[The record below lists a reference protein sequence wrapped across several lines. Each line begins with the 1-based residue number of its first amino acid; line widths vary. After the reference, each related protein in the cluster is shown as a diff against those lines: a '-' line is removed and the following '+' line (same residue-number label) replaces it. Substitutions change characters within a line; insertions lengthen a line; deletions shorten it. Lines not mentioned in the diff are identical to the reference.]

1 MATYKVS
8 TQSQLK
14 SALNSAKGGDDI
26 VLKAGNYGSLNL
38 SGKSYSSEVTITS
51 ESASKPATFTKVYLE
66 KVGNLSFDDVKLD
79 YSGASGSSL
88 PFYVKNSSKV
98 TFDNVTFDG
107 QVSSGYGV
115 GTALKIANSSSVT
128 VQNSDFANF
137 YKGIE
142 TWGTTNL
149 KVVNNDIDNI
159 SYDGIVLGQSTR
171 GAVIQGNEVHMHARS
186 GVQHSD
192 VLQLY
197 NQGSGAPSSD
207 ITIRGNLFTSD
218 NGQTHGIYA
227 GNGDAKNTGKLS
239 EYYSNIT
246 IENNTIK
253 TGHLLGLAIG
263 ETSGASIRNNVVVQ
277 SDDFYSKKAVNTP
290 MILIDDDSRGINISG
305 NTVLK
310 APAIANDNWTILGT
324 LGNSGGKIVGL
335 GASTSSAST
344 SSATTLSD
352 SASGATSATTL
363 ASSAA
368 GDEFRFLGT
377 AVGKE
382 KTEKFTVDFSD
393 GDTIVLNKY
402 ASHTF
407 DDISGGNIVTNNATG
422 TYVKIDTLTDL
433 QELVTS
439 SKAIS
444 AKVSGD
450 TLTLD
455 IAQDGGVHHLVMAGL
470 GHEYQSTFDATLF

>member
-14 SALNSAKGGDDI
+14 SALNSARGGDDI
-26 VLKAGNYGSLNL
+26 VLKAGNYGSLTL
-38 SGKSYSSEVTITS
+38 SGKSYASDVTITS
-51 ESASKPATFTKVYLE
+51 ESASKPATFTKVFLD
-66 KVGNLSFDDVKLD
+66 KVVNLSFDDVKLD

-88 PFYVKNSSKV
+88 PFNVKNSSKI

-115 GTALKIANSSSVT
+115 GTALKIASSSNVT
-128 VQNSDFANF
+128 VQNSDIVNF

-142 TWGTTNL
+142 TWGTTSL
-149 KVVNNDIDNI
+149 KLVNNDIDNI

-171 GAVIQGNEVHMHARS
+171 GALVQGNEVHMHARS
-186 GVQHSD
+186 SVEHSD

-197 NQGSGAPSSD
+197 NQGSGAPSSS

-227 GNGDAKNTGKLS
+227 GNGDAKSTGRLS

-246 IENNTIK
+246 VENNTIK

-263 ETSGASIRNNVVVQ
+263 ETSGASIRNNIVVQ

-290 MILIDDDSRGINISG
+290 MILIDNDARNINISG

-324 LGNSGGKIVGL
+324 LANSGGKIVGL
-335 GASTSSAST
+335 GGST
-344 SSATTLSD
+344 SSATTLSATD
-352 SASGATSATTL
+352 SITDSLATATATTL
-363 ASSAA
+363 ASPSDA
-368 GDEFRFLGT
+368 DQFRFLGT
-377 AVGKE
+377 AAGQE
-382 KTEKFTVDFSD
+382 KTDAFALDFAD

-402 ASHTF
+402 AAHTF
-407 DDISGGNIVTNNATG
+407 EDFAGGNVVSNDAAG
-422 TYVKIDTLTDL
+422 TYVKVDSIADL
-433 QELVTS
+433 QELVTAS
-439 SKAIS
+439 SAIS
-444 AKVSGD
+444 AKVDGD

-455 IAQDGGVHHLVMAGL
+455 IAQNGGVHHLVMAGL
-470 GHEYQSTFDATLF
+470 GQEYQSTFDATLF